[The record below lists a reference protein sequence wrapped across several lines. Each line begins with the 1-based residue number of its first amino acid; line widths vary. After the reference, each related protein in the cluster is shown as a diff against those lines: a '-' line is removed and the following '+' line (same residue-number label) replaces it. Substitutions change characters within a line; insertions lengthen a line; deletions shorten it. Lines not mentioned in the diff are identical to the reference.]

1 MVYNNRVIT
10 NTNIMKKTII
20 LAIFALMFATVPN
33 HANAGFDFGRLIDPA
48 CFFACDNEP
57 NVVNNTNSNNVNSN
71 VNSPGGVV
79 NGAPTYN
86 GGTPNYNYNN
96 DNYSSQLGVTC
107 YPTSS
112 RANVDDL
119 VVWRASAF
127 GGNGNYYITW
137 SGTNG
142 LDGNGSSVSK
152 RYGSG
157 GTKSASV
164 IVSSG
169 NQTVTRNCS
178 SVEVYDYNDNYS
190 NRNYRYDYDYDYDYN
205 RNYSNRNYDYPL
217 TVTCS
222 ANTTF
227 APVGTSVTWQA
238 YVSGG
243 NGNYRYNWYGSDD
256 IRGTSRSLDIR
267 YNGAGTKTASVTV
280 RSGTQNVTQ
289 QCSNSVLVGIPTG
302 AYTNPYPTTPVYTA
316 PVIKYVKEPV
326 KIAEKESKTITTLS
340 SLFSLENVPWGW
352 VAVLV
357 ILILFFTVI
366 YLVYNK
372 NKI

>member
-1 MVYNNRVIT
+1 MT

-20 LAIFALMFATVPN
+20 LAILALAFIATPN

-57 NVVNNTNSNNVNSN
+57 SVINNTNSNNVNSN

-79 NGAPTYN
+79 NGAPTNN
-86 GGTPNYNYNN
+86 GGTPNYNYN
-96 DNYSSQLGVTC
+96 DNYTTQLGVSC
-107 YPTSS
+107 YPTTS
-112 RANVDDL
+112 RANVDDS
-119 VVWRASAF
+119 VTWRASAY

-142 LDGNGSSVSK
+142 LDGTGSSISK
-152 RYGSG
+152 RYSSG

-169 NQTVTRNCS
+169 GQTVTRNCS
-178 SVEVYDYNDNYS
+178 SVEVYDYNDNY
-190 NRNYRYDYDYDYDYN
+190 NDRNYRYDYDYDYDYN
-205 RNYSNRNYDYPL
+205 RNYRNRDYDYPL

-243 NGNYRYNWYGSDD
+243 NGSYRYNWYGSDD

-289 QCSNSVLVGIPTG
+289 LCSNSVLVGIPTG
-302 AYTNPYPTTPVYTA
+302 VYTNPYPTTPVYTA

-326 KIAEKESKTITTLS
+326 KVVEKESKTVTTIS